1 MLFDTHCHLDASEF
15 DQDRPAVVAAAREA
29 GVDRMLV
36 PAVAV
41 ANFTAVHACCAQYAG
56 CLPAYGIHPLYVE
69 SSSDDDLLMVRH
81 QLQRELGG
89 ELPPLAVGEIGLD
102 FFVPAAN
109 VDRQAHFLREQLRIA
124 VDFDLPVVLHVR
136 RAIDAVLGQLRA
148 TRVRGGIA
156 HAFNGS
162 REQAEH
168 FIKFG
173 FCLGFGGAMTY
184 PGSTR
189 IRRLAAILPIESIV
203 LETDAPD
210 IAPAWLGRDNGRAR
224 NTPGQLFRIAEVLA
238 ELRGVAVANIVEE
251 TARNARRCLCMTA

>member
-15 DQDRPAVVAAAREA
+15 DPDRPAVVAAARNA
-29 GVDRMLV
+29 GVDQILV

-41 ANFTAVHACCAQYAG
+41 ANFAAVRACCAHYAG

-69 SSSDDDLLMVRH
+69 SSSDDDLAVLRRH
-81 QLQRELGG
+81 LGHEMEG
-89 ELPPLAVGEIGLD
+89 ELPALAIGEIGLD
-102 FFVPAAN
+102 FFAPGVD

-124 VDFDLPVVLHVR
+124 ADLNLPVVLHVR

-148 TRVRGGIA
+148 TPVCGGIA

-168 FIKFG
+168 FIKRG

-184 PGSTR
+184 PGSSR
-189 IRRLAAILPIESIV
+189 IRRLAATLPIESIV

-210 IAPAWLGRDNGRAR
+210 IAPAWLEREDGRAR

-238 ELRGVAVANIVEE
+238 ELRGAAVTNIIEV
-251 TARNARRCLCMTA
+251 TAGNARRCLRMTE